1 MTNPGSPHAVV
12 LPGAQQVPG
21 QPPPGVRAVELLEPF
36 LDATRYASIAIV
48 HGTGKRAPT
57 AFDLAKQ
64 RMKKGNGVVWLP
76 DPELLPLLAGPK
88 AKVLRAMLATR
99 PNALMTFASIP
110 RGDVRHQLPWHKVLP
125 LDVDQGFLVA
135 GLA

>member
-12 LPGAQQVPG
+12 LPGSQQVPG
-21 QPPPGVRAVELLEPF
+21 QDPPGLRAIQLLEPF
-36 LDATRYASIAIV
+36 LDATRYTAIAVV

-64 RMKKGNGVVWLP
+64 RMRKGNGVVWLP
-76 DPELLPLLAGPK
+76 DPDLLPLLESPQAK
-88 AKVLRAMLATR
+88 AWRSMLAPR
-99 PNALMTFASIP
+99 PNVLMTFSSI
-110 RGDVRHQLPWHKVLP
+110 RRRDVRHELPWFKVLP
-125 LDVDQGFLVA
+125 LDVDEGFLVA

>member
-1 MTNPGSPHAVV
+1 MTNPGSPYAVV
-12 LPGAQQVPG
+12 LPGVVQVPG
-21 QPPPGVRAVELLEPF
+21 QDPPGLRAVQLLEPF
-36 LDATRYASIAIV
+36 LDTARFTAIAVV

-64 RMKKGNGVVWLP
+64 RRPESGGVVWLP
-76 DPELLPLLAGPK
+76 DPELLPLFEGPN
-88 AKVLRAMLATR
+88 AEALRSLLATA
-99 PNALMTFASIP
+99 PNALMTFASVKQ
-110 RGDVRHQLPWHKVLP
+110 RAVRHTLPWFRVFP